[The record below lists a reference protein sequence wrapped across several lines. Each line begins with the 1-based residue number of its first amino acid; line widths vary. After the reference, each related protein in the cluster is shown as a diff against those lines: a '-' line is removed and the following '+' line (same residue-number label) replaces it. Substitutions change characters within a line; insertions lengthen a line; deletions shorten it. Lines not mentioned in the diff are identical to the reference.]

1 MPYRETIQPT
11 VTERPRS
18 GGGVERV
25 ITHPSFATC
34 RVSRVSGRATLF
46 DSNIDHDS
54 FITMT
59 FSEAEKHEDGY
70 SEHVYGHG
78 RQFFEV
84 AMTENQFVAI
94 VTRMNMGSG
103 VPVTLQHRQTGP
115 LEVVPAIGTFED
127 SAERLRRMASEID
140 EGVRRQMAE
149 RIATLKAQL
158 VGLPKKKA
166 AEIESLIDL
175 IVNQSMSNM
184 DFGRKVITEH
194 AEKKV
199 TEAKVEIQSFVTGL
213 CTQLGVDSLRQLT
226 QAAAS
231 VHVPDSTLLGH
242 DLPSDS

>member
-1 MPYRETIQPT
+1 MSYRKRVKPE
-11 VTERPRS
+11 VTESPRA
-18 GGGVERV
+18 GGGVERR
-25 ITHPSFATC
+25 IKHPSFATC

-54 FITMT
+54 YITMT
-59 FSEAEKHEDGY
+59 FSEAEKTEDGY

-78 RQFFEV
+78 RQIFEV

-94 VTRMNMGSG
+94 MTRMNIGSG

-115 LEVVPAIGTFED
+115 LEVVPSIDAFED
-127 SAERLRRMASEID
+127 SAERLRRMADEID

-149 RIATLKAQL
+149 RIDMLKAQL
-158 VGLPKKKA
+158 VGLPKRKA
-166 AEIESLIDL
+166 EEIQKLIDL
-175 IVNQSMSNM
+175 IVSQSMSNM
-184 DFGRKVITEH
+184 DFGRTQITEH

-226 QAAAS
+226 LAAAS
-231 VHVPDSTLLGH
+231 VRVDDDRLLGN
-242 DLPSDS
+242 DKS